1 MTNAS
6 CSKQRQIHQSL
17 LLSEFATK
25 MQDKKTWLTVSILK
39 FIPERPLTVHCSVFN
54 DAFPTPKLSET
65 IQIKFQD
72 YLQPKV
78 HQFTRNQELELECE
92 DQQLVGKQYK
102 WIINGNEI
110 STETQNTLKI
120 LQINE
125 SYDNSR
131 IKCFSYNPEQSK
143 FILVNNFHLEFI
155 QKKSEL
161 IKKPLPVAEP
171 MKSIVTV
178 KNKNKNIHKNKSRTT
193 KRVFTCVAEQDIPED
208 PKYIWI
214 DGRLQKSVS
223 SLRSMIFSKFFSTGL
238 EFKK

>member
-1 MTNAS
+1 M
-6 CSKQRQIHQSL
+6 
-17 LLSEFATK
+17 
-25 MQDKKTWLTVSILK
+25 
-39 FIPERPLTVHCSVFN
+39 TVHCSVFN

-72 YLQPKV
+72 YLLPKV

-92 DQQLVGKQYK
+92 DHPLSGKQYK

-110 STETQNTLKI
+110 STETESSLKI

-131 IKCFSYNPEQSK
+131 IKCLSYNPEESK

-161 IKKPLPVAEP
+161 IKKPVPLAEP
-171 MKSIVTV
+171 VKSIVTV
-178 KNKNKNIHKNKSRTT
+178 KNKNKTIHKNKSRT
-193 KRVFTCVAEQDIPED
+193 KQKVFTCVTEEDIPED

-214 DGRLQKSVS
+214 NGKLEKSVS
-223 SLRSMIFSKFFSTGL
+223 SLRSRIFSNFQS
-238 EFKK
+238 